1 MASPEQGG
9 NPETPLQ
16 RKIRET
22 REFIRRLLGQVDA
35 DPQKTDAQKKQEK
48 ESMARTSQDELKRKV
63 SDYEK
68 IPESQR
74 DDDKIEEDMLT
85 HVNELAELV
94 KNKVV
99 PHVPEITEAVVIALA
114 TKKFD
119 KKKALLIGSI
129 VGEIVD
135 SPEFKSVANRG
146 IDEVRGSLKNLASRL
161 RGEGHGDMAD
171 TIDGEVAASE
181 PPKEPPKPPEGPPGG
196 PPGAPER
203 REDEEDDDREDIE
216 KYLNKH
222 YHQLKATRDASGNI
236 IEGTENWLD
245 IETQKKGGYY
255 GLTQE
260 LQRSLL
266 GAAIIRQIDLTRRQ
280 RVVLRA
286 FDGGDEFR
294 TYFRATREMLAD
306 KATEAGK
313 PTSPD
318 DISINTAYKAMSNDV
333 KDIVR
338 EFLSTLSGTVDQSS
352 QKETQYIGML
362 VERISRN
369 IRTEIAGDTEMD
381 VPGKI
386 KLEGTDALLPSDKQT
401 ESNRG
406 PGKDGMLIGGMNEYL
421 VPRNVEVSMSEAL
434 VDDLAS
440 TITKLQKITVGF
452 HNARTFAYSGG
463 SHKDFGEQLKKD
475 GVKPAD
481 LVWTFKKEED
491 VNLGYNLLIQSLQQL
506 KSQTAR
512 TVTERYGSMSKVGGL
527 TEAEYRAWIQMLA
540 LDDDYRKAESD
551 HKLAQDAQDSIR
563 EKKNKKAMD
572 RIKQKKLRAIK
583 MASGIAWGHS
593 REAWG
598 VLLDAKLLV
607 KRSGKGTED
616 EPFTIGQHY
625 GGSQSS
631 GIEKMLAELHPEM
644 LDDRWGRDKIAPIWM
659 LYQPRDLEAADT
671 GWKSSEPF
679 SHTRIYDLYDQNQK
693 AFYSGRSDDL
703 ADFDD
708 EYITVQEFANVTSL
722 HMLRRESWRL
732 RQYDLYSDRYAKEA
746 EDKGLQGMKKH
757 EYMTKRLMI
766 RGGPRLVKMYI
777 DKNVKDLMKDDKKMD
792 RKHVRRLEKASKAE
806 EAEEKTG
813 METNGRRKAQ
823 AEGRAAK
830 QHGLETYY
838 EKFIFDDLSKRFAT
852 SLIGFEQPRY
862 MPQNENTLYTALN
875 SYVEKIPFFQDLPA
889 NVLQTEIYPVYID
902 AIHTIERNKW
912 EKYTKSKDGDTE
924 AQIKRQ
930 LEDPQDLTDADF
942 DDPDIK
948 SKLRTHYKLNQER
961 IGEITDD
968 KHKLNADFEEYYES
982 LKGFHRKLLQERDKD
997 RYNRVS
1003 IRKRKKETLAKRY
1016 AHMLAIDQ
1024 GGINQAMGG
1033 SYFDFSL
1040 EVQQGGIDAVNRLS
1054 SDVNKSAEMTEAWE
1068 KLTGDGG
1075 ALEKFAQSAAEEED
1089 DIHSGAKSIAE
1100 AVAGIVKYPY
1110 SFSPDQGNE
1119 YKVRHEIFWG
1129 RAFARPE
1136 AFKGLFGPMH
1146 EINWKNLR
1154 GGQSSLFAEYYQKVL
1169 GRTDVT
1175 TLDSDQIRI
1184 MLNTMEH
1191 ELRIPPK
1198 KLEVAEYESVADM
1211 NIARRYLRNAE
1222 DAMRHI
1228 PLVGPTLRGVLR
1240 STTSMFTEAGVKK
1253 YRTHEYNQNMA
1264 LRELGARKRDIIR
1277 EKAISVDSLIM
1288 LFAGL
1293 LAYGKAA
1300 DEANN
1305 KKH

>member
-1 MASPEQGG
+1 MANGPEQGG

-16 RKIRET
+16 RRVREA
-22 REFIRRLLGQVDA
+22 RELIRRLLGQVDA
-35 DPQKTDAQKKQEK
+35 DTQKTEAQKKQEK
-48 ESMARTSQDELKRKV
+48 ENLARDTQIDLKRKIT
-63 SDYEK
+63 DYEK
-68 IPESQR
+68 IPEDQR
-74 DDDKIEEDMLT
+74 DHDKIEEDMIT
-85 HVNELAELV
+85 HVNALAELV
-94 KNKVV
+94 KHKVV

-119 KKKALLIGSI
+119 KKKAILIGTI
-129 VGEIVD
+129 VSEIVD

-146 IDEVRGSLKNLASRL
+146 VEEVKGSLKNLAARL

-171 TIDGEVAASE
+171 TIDNEVAASE
-181 PPKEPPKPPEGPPGG
+181 PPKEPPKPPEGPPNE
-196 PPGAPER
+196 PPSSPER
-203 REDEEDDDREDIE
+203 GEEEDDEHEEIE

-222 YHQLKATRDASGNI
+222 YRKLKATRDANGNI
-236 IEGTENWLD
+236 VESTENWLD

-306 KATEAGK
+306 KATADGK
-313 PTSPD
+313 PTTPD

-381 VPGKI
+381 IPGKI
-386 KLEGTDALLPSDKQT
+386 KLEGTDALLPSAKQT
-401 ESNRG
+401 LSNKG
-406 PGKDGMLIGGMNEYL
+406 DGEDGMLIGGMSEYL
-421 VPRNVEVSMSEAL
+421 VPRDVEVSMSEAL

-551 HKLAQDAQDSIR
+551 HKMAQDAKDLLR

-616 EPFTIGQHY
+616 DPFTVGQHY

-631 GIEKMLAELHPEM
+631 GIEKMLAELHPEIS
-644 LDDRWGRDKIAPIWM
+644 DDRWGRDKIAPIWM
-659 LYQPRDLEAADT
+659 LYQPRDLDAADT

-679 SHTRIYDLYDQNQK
+679 SHTRVYDLYEQHQK
-693 AFYSGRSDDL
+693 AFYQGRSDDL

-708 EYITVQEFANVTSL
+708 EYITAHEFANVTSL

-732 RQYDLYSDRYAKEA
+732 RQYDLYYDKYESEAKER
-746 EDKGLQGMKKH
+746 GLQGMKKH

-777 DKNVKDLMKDDKKMD
+777 DKNVRDMMKDDKKMD
-792 RKHVRRLEKASKAE
+792 GRYVRRLDKASKTERVESRTGAE
-806 EAEEKTG
+806 SNGQRKTLAEA
-813 METNGRRKAQ
+813 
-823 AEGRAAK
+823 RAAK

-838 EKFIFDDLSKRFAT
+838 EKFIFDDLSKRFTT

-862 MPQNENTLYTALN
+862 MPVNENTLYTALN
-875 SYVEKIPFFQDLPA
+875 TYIEKLPIFQNLPA
-889 NVLQTEIYPVYID
+889 NVLQTEVYPVYID

-912 EKYTKSKDGDTE
+912 ERYTKSKAGDTNE
-924 AQIKRQ
+924 QINRQ

-942 DDPDIK
+942 EDPEIK
-948 SKLRTHYKLNQER
+948 SKLKTHYKLNQER
-961 IGEITDD
+961 MGEITDN
-968 KHKLNADFEEYYES
+968 KYKLDADFEEYYES
-982 LKGFHRKLLQERDKD
+982 LKGFHKKLLQERDKD
-997 RYNRVS
+997 RYDRVS
-1003 IRKRKKETLAKRY
+1003 IRKRKKESLAKRY

-1024 GGINQAMGG
+1024 GGISQAMGG

-1089 DIHSGAKSIAE
+1089 DIKSGAKSIAE

-1119 YKVRHEIFWG
+1119 YKVRHEIFWC
-1129 RAFARPE
+1129 RAFSRPE
-1136 AFKGLFGPMH
+1136 VFKGLFGPMH
-1146 EINWKNLR
+1146 ELNWKNYK
-1154 GGQSSLFAEYYQKVL
+1154 GGQSSLFAEYYQKIL
-1169 GRTDVT
+1169 GRTEVT
-1175 TLDSDQIRI
+1175 TLDSDQIRT

-1191 ELRIPPK
+1191 ELRIPPQK
-1198 KLEVAEYESVADM
+1198 FEVAQYEGVSDM
-1211 NIARRYLRNAE
+1211 GIARRYVRRAE
-1222 DAMRHI
+1222 DFLRHVPI
-1228 PLVGPTLRGVLR
+1228 VGPTLRGSLR
-1240 STTSMFTEAGVKK
+1240 AMTSPLTESGVKR

-1264 LRELGARKRDIIR
+1264 LRELGARKRDIAR
-1277 EKAISVDSLIM
+1277 EKILSVDM
-1288 LFAGL
+1288 FAAL
-1293 LAYGKAA
+1293 LAGIFAYGKAA
-1300 DEANN
+1300 DEGLN